1 MLKFSTVR
9 APVNLTIFNRLINDF
24 LTIAYLNRRY
34 RVFCYTL
41 NESVCLGGSLKIMA
55 DQSKNVA
62 GNVVNQTQ
70 EYQRAVLD
78 YEALE
83 RQVTALL
90 AAHGGVT
97 RNLSDDNYAQY
108 RELAARRDLAYNR
121 VKTLER
127 DLLDES

>member
-1 MLKFSTVR
+1 
-9 APVNLTIFNRLINDF
+9 
-24 LTIAYLNRRY
+24 
-34 RVFCYTL
+34 
-41 NESVCLGGSLKIMA
+41 MA
-55 DQSKNVA
+55 DQPNNMA
-62 GNVVNQTQ
+62 ENVVTQTQ

-78 YEALE
+78 YESLE

-127 DLLDES
+127 GLLDDG

>member
-1 MLKFSTVR
+1 
-9 APVNLTIFNRLINDF
+9 
-24 LTIAYLNRRY
+24 
-34 RVFCYTL
+34 
-41 NESVCLGGSLKIMA
+41 MA
-55 DQSKNVA
+55 DQPNNMA
-62 GNVVNQTQ
+62 ENVVTQTQ

-78 YEALE
+78 YESLE

-97 RNLSDDNYAQY
+97 RNLSDDNYAEY

-127 DLLDES
+127 GLLDEG

>member
-1 MLKFSTVR
+1 
-9 APVNLTIFNRLINDF
+9 
-24 LTIAYLNRRY
+24 
-34 RVFCYTL
+34 
-41 NESVCLGGSLKIMA
+41 MA
-55 DQSKNVA
+55 DQPNNMA
-62 GNVVNQTQ
+62 ENVVTQTQ

-78 YEALE
+78 YESLE
-83 RQVTALL
+83 RQVTNLL

-127 DLLDES
+127 GLLDES